1 MKKEMLVGKIKGELG
16 TAIEQWELE
25 YGKMNPKQK
34 FIYRAGWNAGRVSL
48 RKEKKKKIRR

>member
-1 MKKEMLVGKIKGELG
+1 MKKEMMIGKMGSELSL
-16 TAIEQWELE
+16 AIEQWELE

-48 RKEKKKKIRR
+48 RKERKKKTK